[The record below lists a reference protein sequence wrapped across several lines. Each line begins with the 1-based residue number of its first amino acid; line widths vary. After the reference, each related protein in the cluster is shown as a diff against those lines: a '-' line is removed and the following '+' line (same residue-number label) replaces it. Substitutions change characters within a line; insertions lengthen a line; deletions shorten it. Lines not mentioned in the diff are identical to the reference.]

1 MSPPVGPRL
10 VRELPHAVDAGVRG
24 GKVLLPE
31 NLKRQLTEISRD
43 RDASIFKGVNA
54 GGATYLPNGRILAT
68 DVGAGKVMEIDPVTQ
83 KVTWSF
89 GGDPADRA
97 KFLRAPRWASRL
109 SDGNTLIADTGNHR
123 ILEITPE
130 GEVVWQYGE
139 PGRAGCAGQG
149 LFKPSAAIRSASG
162 NTLITDSGNHR
173 LVEISPE
180 GKVVWQY
187 GNAANRLGGG
197 AGSGVGQL
205 VEPSYAYRLPDGRVL
220 VADTGNQRVL
230 ELDDMKQIVWHYR
243 PGGVKGGQGVKDPMA
258 AFRADTGTVILGRY
272 GVVEVDSELKVI
284 WEHHLAGPG
293 TAPLPVSAPATREL
307 AVRIPEAAGAGGVR
321 ASEPEPVARRGQ
333 DLPVS
338 FPDSF
343 LICDRNGGR
352 VIEIDR
358 KMQQLWQFTGMV
370 SGDKQ
375 RISAPHTAERLPNG
389 NTLIADTGN
398 HRVIEVR
405 DQGIVWQFGKRGAAS
420 GDAKHLNQ
428 PRSAERTPQQTV
440 VIADFGNG
448 RVLEVSNTQDVVA
461 CLNGFKGPAY
471 AAKLP
476 TGSFLVV
483 DWGAHQLVECDE
495 HGKVLWSYG
504 QAGFPGKGENQLFH
518 PEFAWRL
525 ASGNTLIV
533 DTQNH
538 RVIEVDPDRQRVW
551 QYGGDP
557 MYLGRKGRFG
567 MQFNTPVAA
576 WRLNS
581 GNTMVF
587 HAGNNHML
595 EIDPELNIVWHFT
608 LPS

>member
-1 MSPPVGPRL
+1 
-10 VRELPHAVDAGVRG
+10 LPHAVDAGVRG

-31 NLKRQLTEISRD
+31 NLKRQLTEVSRD
-43 RDASIFKGVNA
+43 RDAVAFKGVNA
-54 GGATYLPNGRILAT
+54 GGATFLPNGRILAT
-68 DVGAGKVMEIDPVTQ
+68 DVGAGKVIEIDPLTQ
-83 KVTWSF
+83 KVSWSF
-89 GGDPADRA
+89 GGDPGDRA

-123 ILEITPE
+123 VIEVSPQ

-149 LFKPSAAIRSASG
+149 LFKPSAAVRSASG

-180 GKVVWQY
+180 GKVIWQY

-197 AGSGVGQL
+197 GGSGTGQL
-205 VEPSYAYRLPDGRVL
+205 ADPSYAYRLADGRVL
-220 VADTGNQRVL
+220 VTDTGNQRVL

-243 PGGVKGGQGVKDPMA
+243 PGAVKGGLGVKDPMA
-258 AFRADTGTVILGRY
+258 AFRVDTGTVVLGRY
-272 GVVEVDSELKVI
+272 GVVEVDPELKVL
-284 WEHHLAGPG
+284 WEHHLAGAG
-293 TAPLPVSAPATREL
+293 TAPLAASAPATREL
-307 AVRIPEAAGAGGVR
+307 TVRIPESPAAGTPNPGAPATESQAAAHAGQ
-321 ASEPEPVARRGQ
+321 E
-333 DLPVS
+333 LPAN
-338 FPDSF
+338 FPDTF

-352 VIEIDR
+352 VVEIDR
-358 KMQQLWQFTGMV
+358 KMQQAWQFTGMV

-375 RISAPHTAERLPNG
+375 RIVAPHTATRLPNG

-405 DQGIVWQFGKRGAAS
+405 DQAIVWQFGKRGTAA
-420 GDAKHLNQ
+420 GDARHLSQ
-428 PRSAERTPQQTV
+428 PRSAERTADHTV
-440 VIADFGNG
+440 VVADFGNG
-448 RVLEVSNTQDVVA
+448 RVLEVTNTQDVAA

-471 AAKLP
+471 AAKLAG
-476 TGSFLVV
+476 GSFLVV
-483 DWGAHQLVECDE
+483 DWGAHQVLETDE
-495 HGKVLWSYG
+495 RGKTLWSYG
-504 QAGFPGKGENQLFH
+504 QSGFPGKGENQLFH

-525 ASGNTLIV
+525 ANGNTLIS

-538 RVIEVDPDRQRVW
+538 RVIEVDAGRQVQW
-551 QYGGDP
+551 QYGGDS

-576 WRLNS
+576 WRLPS

-587 HAGNNHML
+587 HAGNNHL
-595 EIDPELNIVWHFT
+595 VEIDPELNIVWHFT
-608 LPS
+608 LSN

>member
-1 MSPPVGPRL
+1 MPATPRPSSKD
-10 VRELPHAVDAGVRG
+10 VTHTVDAGIRA

-31 NLKRQLTEISRD
+31 NLKRQLTEISRE
-43 RDASIFKGVNA
+43 RDAVAFKGVNA

-68 DVGAGKVMEIDPVTQ
+68 DVGAGKVIEIDPLTQ
-83 KVTWSF
+83 KISWSF
-89 GGDPADRA
+89 GGDPSDRA
-97 KFLRAPRWASRL
+97 KFMRAPRWASRL

-123 ILEITPE
+123 VIEVSPE
-130 GEVVWQYGE
+130 GEIVWQYGE

-149 LFKPSAAIRSASG
+149 LFKPSAAVRSASG

-173 LVEISPE
+173 LVEISAE
-180 GKVVWQY
+180 GALVWQY

-205 VEPSYAYRLPDGRVL
+205 TDPSYAYRLPDGRVL
-220 VADTGNQRVL
+220 VTDTGNQRVI
-230 ELDDMKQIVWHYR
+230 ELDDLKQIVWHYR
-243 PGGVKGGQGVKDPMA
+243 PSSVKGGQGVKDPMT
-258 AFRADTGTVILGRY
+258 AFRADAGTVVLGRY
-272 GVVEVDSELKVI
+272 GAVEVDAELKVL
-284 WEHHLAGPG
+284 WEHHLVGPG
-293 TAPLPVSAPATREL
+293 TAPLAAPLPAREL
-307 AVRIPEAAGAGGVR
+307 TARVPEAMAPTARPNESEVPAGQELPANF
-321 ASEPEPVARRGQ
+321 PE
-333 DLPVS
+333 
-338 FPDSF
+338 SF

-352 VIEIDR
+352 VVEIDR
-358 KMQQLWQFTGMV
+358 KMQQTWQFTGMV

-375 RISAPHTAERLPNG
+375 RIVAPHTATRLPNG

-398 HRVIEVR
+398 HRVIEVH
-405 DQGIVWQFGKRGAAS
+405 DQAIVWQFGKRGAAS
-420 GDAKHLNQ
+420 RDANHLNQ

-461 CLNGFKGPAY
+461 CLNGFKSPAY

-476 TGSFLVV
+476 SGSFLVV
-483 DWGAHQLVECDE
+483 DWGAHQLVECDAR
-495 HGKVLWSYG
+495 GKVLWSYG

-525 ASGNTLIV
+525 ANGNTLIA

-538 RVIEVDPDRQRVW
+538 RVIEVDPDRKLQW

-576 WRLNS
+576 WRLS
-581 GNTMVF
+581 DGHTLVF
-587 HAGNNHML
+587 HAGKNHLL
-595 EIDPELNIVWHFT
+595 ELDPELNILWHYT
-608 LPS
+608 LPT